1 MSNCEDCAKA
11 KVCKF
16 KEDFKLIAKQAE
28 NMIPIGSIIT
38 ATIKCGEWVGIVST
52 GRLIDFSQRL

>member
-11 KVCKF
+11 RVCKF

-38 ATIKCGEWVGIVST
+38 ATIKCGEWEGIHYTS
-52 GRLIDFSQRL
+52 R